1 MTIPDCFCSY
11 CIHPFIPIR
20 GCFSREILC
29 RKEIFYTRIV
39 VVNDKDE
46 HMVPAGTTSETTS
59 NGNNTIAEGSMIV
72 HPTSLLLRHFIITA
86 NAGL

>member
-1 MTIPDCFCSY
+1 
-11 CIHPFIPIR
+11 
-20 GCFSREILC
+20 
-29 RKEIFYTRIV
+29 
-39 VVNDKDE
+39 
-46 HMVPAGTTSETTS
+46 MVPAGTTSETAS